1 MWSHVLFCL
10 SCLFPFISLFVA
22 FLLIFPFLFWFFFS
36 FTVSM
41 PMGGTFYLLVKI
53 VLFVFSLSSR
63 SGVFP
68 GQYKNVS
75 CFILNFGIQSMKL
88 HLDEKNLSLTQA
100 YRLLILILK
109 HICTQPVFWSSCNL
123 ACGSD
128 HLQMMLYDQRIHV
141 YNLKKRKKEKKR
153 AQKAQPT
160 VLGFLDH

>member
-10 SCLFPFISLFVA
+10 SFVFFPLSA
-22 FLLIFPFLFWFFFS
+22 FLFRDFCCIPAYLPFLILIFFS

-41 PMGGTFYLLVKI
+41 PMGGMFYLLVKI
-53 VLFVFSLSSR
+53 ALFVFSLSSR

-100 YRLLILILK
+100 Y
-109 HICTQPVFWSSCNL
+109 
-123 ACGSD
+123 
-128 HLQMMLYDQRIHV
+128 
-141 YNLKKRKKEKKR
+141 
-153 AQKAQPT
+153 
-160 VLGFLDH
+160 